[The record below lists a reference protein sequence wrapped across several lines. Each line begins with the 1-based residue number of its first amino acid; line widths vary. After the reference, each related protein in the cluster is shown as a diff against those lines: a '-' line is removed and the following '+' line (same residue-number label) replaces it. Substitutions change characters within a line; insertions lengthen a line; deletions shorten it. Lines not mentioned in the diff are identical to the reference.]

1 MQLKEV
7 AKLVRGKTFG
17 DIALLY
23 KTKRTATI
31 MCEVNTDLIVL
42 EKEIFSTYITE
53 EHNPQLNKHL
63 NKLTSFLE
71 GLNIFTLMPQKIIV

>member
-7 AKLVRGKTFG
+7 TKLGKGKTFG

-31 MCEVNTDLIVL
+31 ICETITDLIVL
-42 EKEIFSTYITE
+42 EKDIFSTYIYE
-53 EHNPQLNKHL
+53 ELNPQLNKHL
-63 NKLTSFLE
+63 N
-71 GLNIFTLMPQKIIV
+71 